1 MSIMKNT
8 IFFILFFQGLTNL
21 FGQEGQIIKV
31 NSIEEATN
39 ISLAKARELIK
50 NRENRIIISYEYM
63 YNLDDIN
70 IGDNDYVKTY
80 EYPMDI
86 YKKGE
91 FVYILKVLINVDKN
105 IYINTSLFKC
115 TKQSKKRIELTH
127 IQNDINTYLIE

>member
-1 MSIMKNT
+1 MKNT

-21 FGQEGQIIKV
+21 FGQEGQIIKIH
-31 NSIEEATN
+31 SIEEATN

-50 NRENRIIISYEYM
+50 NRENKIIISYEYM
-63 YNLDDIN
+63 YKLDDIN

-80 EYPMDI
+80 EYDMDI

-105 IYINTSLFKC
+105 IHINTSLFKC
-115 TKQSKKRIELTH
+115 TKQPKKG
-127 IQNDINTYLIE
+127 